1 MNTHPSL
8 NSNRHSSIDNPI
20 WWQKKVK
27 NGTVLDYF
35 GSLLDKFGIVWAHFG
50 IVWDYFG
57 NTNTQKNSIFSAENA
72 ENTKFP
78 CEISSIT
85 SSRL

>member
-27 NGTVLDYF
+27 GWVVPFWFTDTPLYSKRAVVYGF
-35 GSLLDKFGIVWAHFG
+35 DKLA
-50 IVWDYFG
+50 
-57 NTNTQKNSIFSAENA
+57 KSIREQRYKRYVEN
-72 ENTKFP
+72 NY
-78 CEISSIT
+78 
-85 SSRL
+85 